1 VPYEP
6 PSGRVID
13 LVDEDEQDPSA
24 RQRFH
29 TTYQC
34 RLVRDLN
41 RLRYVDK
48 PYSATRC
55 PSCARPEA

>member
-1 VPYEP
+1 MPYRP
-6 PSGRVID
+6 PSGWVED

-24 RQRFH
+24 SQRFH

-34 RLVRDLN
+34 RLIRDPK

-55 PSCARPEA
+55 PACAKAEA